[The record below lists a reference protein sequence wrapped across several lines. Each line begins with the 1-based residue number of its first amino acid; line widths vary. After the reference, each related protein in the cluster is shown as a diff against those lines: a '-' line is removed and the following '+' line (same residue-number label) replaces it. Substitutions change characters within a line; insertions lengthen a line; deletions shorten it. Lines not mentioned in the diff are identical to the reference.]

1 MPRKV
6 NLPRTAG
13 LFDDGRVGDEPVQ
26 VQQGTPPEELAPATA
41 AAAEEQAPTPE
52 VPKPQV
58 RPTGRVRHDG
68 KITVYLSSEELTLLE
83 ETRLALRADHGVA
96 VDRGRI
102 VRASVAASVEDL
114 QARGV
119 DSDLVARLRQS

>member
-26 VQQGTPPEELAPATA
+26 VQQGAPPEELAPATA
-41 AAAEEQAPTPE
+41 AAAEETPRPE
-52 VPKPQV
+52 IPQPRV
-58 RPTGRVRHDG
+58 QPTGRVRHDG

-114 QARGV
+114 QARGA